1 VFFHQ
6 LESSFV
12 QSGATNSH
20 FPVEVTDGHMRPV
33 VVFEKLNSARYH
45 MILHIVCHPLLSRQG
60 NAIRF
65 VHLSICFQSAF

>member
-45 MILHIVCHPLLSRQG
+45 MILHIVCHPLL
-60 NAIRF
+60 
-65 VHLSICFQSAF
+65 